1 MSMRREFPAVPRSV
15 SAARRFVR
23 EVASA
28 EEMQVP
34 LEVVA
39 LLTSELAT
47 NAVIFGNADVFAVE
61 VGRGGRA
68 PGGIRVEVVDSNPAA
83 PALREPNDD
92 DVHGRGLLLVN
103 SLASDWGSYNLP
115 GAKKAVW
122 FEL

>member
-1 MSMRREFPAVPRSV
+1 MRREFPAVPRSV
-15 SAARRFVR
+15 PAARKFVQ

-28 EEMQVP
+28 EQMQVP

-47 NAVIFGNADVFAVE
+47 NAVVFGNAEVFAVE
-61 VGRGGRA
+61 VSRSQQGAGR
-68 PGGIRVEVVDSNPAA
+68 IRVEVVDGNPAP
-83 PALREPNDD
+83 PALHGPNDG
-92 DVHGRGLLLVN
+92 DVHGRGLLLVS
-103 SLASDWGSYNLP
+103 SLASEWGSYNLP